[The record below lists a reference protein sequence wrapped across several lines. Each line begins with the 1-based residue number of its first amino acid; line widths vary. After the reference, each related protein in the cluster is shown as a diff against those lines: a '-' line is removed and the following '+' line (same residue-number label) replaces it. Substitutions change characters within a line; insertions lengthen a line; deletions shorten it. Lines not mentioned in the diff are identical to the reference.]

1 MVGKTE
7 KVVEVFVTGV
17 SGKIGVENDSDR
29 PPENDQ
35 GSDQEAESGDSE

>member
-7 KVVEVFVTGV
+7 NVVEVFVTGV
-17 SGKIGVENDSDR
+17 SGKIGVDNDSGR

-35 GSDQEAESGDSE
+35 GVDQETENGDSE